1 MTTATATVSDARP
14 AEGRTASVG
23 VSAAA
28 HRFEHAVTAVIL
40 ANSAVMLWSL
50 IDHSREELLEN
61 VDLAFLS
68 FFGTELLV
76 RLAKARLG
84 FFRSPWRCADAAI
97 IVLALLPVLGGG
109 VAVLR
114 MARLAKLAHLGR
126 HVNHLRGITALRLP
140 VRILQRRSAPTVAL
154 PPGRV

>member
-1 MTTATATVSDARP
+1 MAVTGHEKHGGRP
-14 AEGRTASVG
+14 QTRQERRGMMITE
-23 VSAAA
+23 
-28 HRFEHAVTAVIL
+28 HTLEHAVTAVIV
-40 ANSAVMLWSL
+40 ANAVVMLWGL
-50 IDHSREELLEN
+50 LDHGREELLGN

-68 FFGTELLV
+68 FFGAELLV

-84 FFRSPWRCADAAI
+84 FFSVWNTADAII

-140 VRILQRRSAPTVAL
+140 VRILQRRSASLKACGVA
-154 PPGRV
+154 G